1 MFKLIAPLL
10 LSLLSAKA
18 YVPAL
23 LPVREGA
30 HRVASSP
37 RMSDDEASRLEA
49 AWKSSG
55 GVPAQRKGQHSAF
68 NAVGSQRAA
77 VPVYRSHLSPRQDR
91 ERWVAARRGSHGH
104 RRAGT
109 HYTDADR
116 GTLGE
121 YYSEG
126 DQCLRVLRMIIR
138 SQERYQKH
146 VAGLDMPRDDA

>member
-1 MFKLIAPLL
+1 MLKSLAPLL
-10 LSLLSAKA
+10 LSLLSARA
-18 YVPAL
+18 YAPAL
-23 LPVREGA
+23 LPVRGGVCRA
-30 HRVASSP
+30 ASSP
-37 RMSDDEASRLEA
+37 RMSDDEASKLEA

-126 DQCLRVLRMIIR
+126 DRCLRVLRMIIR

-146 VAGLDMPRDDA
+146 ATGTDTPRDDA